1 MAKKRVFIS
10 FDFHHDRHYRYLLA
24 ALNENPANDIEFI
37 DSTPGEIDTMAVDR
51 VKAVLTTKIRSATH
65 TLVLIGDY
73 ANTRH
78 RDAAKIGTRNW
89 QWWEIEKSKE
99 ENKQLVAVKIERSNE
114 SPDPLLNAGATWAYS
129 YSVESILEALRK
141 A

>member
-10 FDFHHDRHYRYLLA
+10 FDFHRDRDYRYLLSA
-24 ALNENPANDIEFI
+24 FNENPANDIEFI

-65 TLVLIGDY
+65 TLVLIGQF
-73 ANTRH
+73 ANTPH
-78 RDAAKIGTRNW
+78 KDQAKIGTRNW

-99 ENKQLVAVKIERSNE
+99 ENKKLVGVKIERSNE
-114 SPDPLLNAGATWAYS
+114 SPEPLLNAGAAWAYS
-129 YSVESILEALRK
+129 YAVESIIKALRE

>member
-10 FDFHHDRHYRYLLA
+10 FDWHHDRDYRYLLA
-24 ALNENPANDIEFI
+24 AFNANPANDIEFI
-37 DSTPGEIDTMAVDR
+37 DSTPSEIDTMDVGR

-65 TLVLIGDY
+65 TLVLIGEH

-78 RDAAKIGTRNW
+78 RDAAKIGKQNW

-99 ENKQLVAVKIERSNE
+99 EQKKLVGVKIERSNE
-114 SPDPLLNAGATWAYS
+114 SPEPLLNAGATWAS
-129 YSVESILEALRK
+129 YTVESILKALRE